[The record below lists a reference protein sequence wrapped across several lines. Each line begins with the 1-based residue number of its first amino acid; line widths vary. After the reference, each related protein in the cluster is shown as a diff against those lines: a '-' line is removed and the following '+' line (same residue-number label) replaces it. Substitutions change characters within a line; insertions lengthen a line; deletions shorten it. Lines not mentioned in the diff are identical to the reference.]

1 MCISMCFK
9 YIDREKMS
17 KKKHNSNMKRK
28 TSNIVH
34 QKLKGMNYQTEKELL
49 IYGITKEL
57 KALDQTLGL
66 KVSTSKRFH

>member
-1 MCISMCFK
+1 MW
-9 YIDREKMS
+9 YIREEKHYSDIKGKPS
-17 KKKHNSNMKRK
+17 KVVPKK
-28 TSNIVH
+28 I
-34 QKLKGMNYQTEKELL
+34 KGMNYQTEKELL